1 MKRTMLALALCFA
14 VRCAVAGVYVEVFDH
29 DVKTGGSELAQKM
42 YVQAGNG
49 RFVDPDGRTT
59 LIKGDTMYVLD
70 DSDKTY
76 IALDK
81 ATMEQLAKKI
91 SAAMDKAKEQLA
103 KLPPEQRAQAE
114 AMMGGALGGAIG
126 AEGADKHTVEALDT
140 GKSDKVEG
148 RACRIWDIKRNG
160 ELDDQYCVVPYSA
173 LPGKE
178 NFEAVFA
185 KFARVFEEMSKT
197 VPMLSGMMSNEFT
210 ALSKINGYPVRTRG
224 YDRGQLDDSERI
236 VKTWREE
243 AIAPAMFELPAGYK
257 QKTMPMG
264 AE

>member
-1 MKRTMLALALCFA
+1 MRNAAMPRRNLEHSSSGMPRAAECDHAARSSQRRYTALFTCPYSSMSSDATSSDTTWGCGCSQASCMTRVYESRVLITPETRGARVPRIQIREGFMKRTMLALALCFA

-29 DVKTGGSELAQKM
+29 DVKTGSSELAQKM

-114 AMMGGALGGAIG
+114 AMMGGALGGASG

-148 RACRIWDIKRNG
+148 R
-160 ELDDQYCVVPYSA
+160 
-173 LPGKE
+173 
-178 NFEAVFA
+178 
-185 KFARVFEEMSKT
+185 
-197 VPMLSGMMSNEFT
+197 
-210 ALSKINGYPVRTRG
+210 
-224 YDRGQLDDSERI
+224 
-236 VKTWREE
+236 
-243 AIAPAMFELPAGYK
+243 
-257 QKTMPMG
+257 
-264 AE
+264 